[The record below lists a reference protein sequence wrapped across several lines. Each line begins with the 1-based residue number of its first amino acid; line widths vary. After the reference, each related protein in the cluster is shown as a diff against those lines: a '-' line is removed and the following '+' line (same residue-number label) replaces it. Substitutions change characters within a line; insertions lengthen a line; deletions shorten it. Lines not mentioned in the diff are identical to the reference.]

1 MTSKE
6 FLYKSRRSK
15 KNISL
20 TILLNYTL
28 DTNYKSRVPSL
39 SSHNRIVYINTT
51 GIQDQTNLIILKY
64 GHQDSINNYRKEVE
78 SFHRVKLLLHTNKMS
93 GRVSETSF
101 SSQLLFIFI
110 FKLAK
115 FSLCLLIWQEIP
127 DLQLISCIGPYLDDF
142 SLSIRLHNT
151 ITFTFYFRLLLQ
163 SEIHLRLYGIME
175 ETPIRRKIEQVV
187 PLKTDGR
194 TCFCS
199 LY

>member
-115 FSLCLLIWQEIP
+115 FSLCLLI
-127 DLQLISCIGPYLDDF
+127 
-142 SLSIRLHNT
+142 
-151 ITFTFYFRLLLQ
+151 
-163 SEIHLRLYGIME
+163 
-175 ETPIRRKIEQVV
+175 
-187 PLKTDGR
+187 
-194 TCFCS
+194 
-199 LY
+199 